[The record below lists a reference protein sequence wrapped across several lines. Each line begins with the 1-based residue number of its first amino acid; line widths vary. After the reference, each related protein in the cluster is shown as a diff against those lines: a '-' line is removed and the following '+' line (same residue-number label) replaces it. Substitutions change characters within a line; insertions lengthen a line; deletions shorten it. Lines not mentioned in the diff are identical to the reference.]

1 MIDIKLFVRNL
12 IHNKLY
18 FAITV
23 LGFAIAL
30 TFVLV
35 LSVYIRQELSVDQFH
50 QNKDRIYRVVDEE
63 GSYWGAV
70 IGSELQSK
78 YPEIEC
84 YTRYYNQNYMVEIP
98 HQEKILM
105 QTALIDSSFF
115 RMFSF
120 PLIKGDPATVLL
132 DKNNIVL
139 TRSFAH
145 KVYGSEDILGKEIVI
160 NGKHRLIV
168 TGVMEDLPYN
178 THFGVTEGFVR
189 FDLLADIWE
198 MPRILEENGNSSF
211 GLYLLTY
218 PGTDIVS
225 KKDIILRDFKSTY
238 WKYRD
243 GFSSKLDFEPLSAV
257 YWGGKTSNSKTQG
270 NSKTTLV
277 GLSVIAL
284 LILILA
290 LINYNN
296 LSIAQTTNRAK
307 EAAIKKLL
315 GINNTTLFWQ
325 FVVESL
331 ILCTF
336 SFAIALVFSWILM
349 PFFEQI
355 FDTRLFY
362 RDMLTWG
369 NGIIFLLSLLFFGGL
384 VGLVPAWIITR
395 FKPIEVV
402 KGIFKKRMKKRLW
415 KYIDLFPVCRCNSS
429 DDCYV
434 YHLTA
439 SLLSTEL

>member
-1 MIDIKLFVRNL
+1 M
-12 IHNKLY
+12 
-18 FAITV
+18 
-23 LGFAIAL
+23 
-30 TFVLV
+30 
-35 LSVYIRQELSVDQFH
+35 
-50 QNKDRIYRVVDEE
+50 
-63 GSYWGAV
+63 
-70 IGSELQSK
+70 
-78 YPEIEC
+78 
-84 YTRYYNQNYMVEIP
+84 
-98 HQEKILM
+98 
-105 QTALIDSSFF
+105 
-115 RMFSF
+115 
-120 PLIKGDPATVLL
+120 IKGDPATVLL

-362 RDMLTWG
+362 RDMLT
-369 NGIIFLLSLLFFGGL
+369 
-384 VGLVPAWIITR
+384 
-395 FKPIEVV
+395 
-402 KGIFKKRMKKRLW
+402 
-415 KYIDLFPVCRCNSS
+415 
-429 DDCYV
+429 
-434 YHLTA
+434 
-439 SLLSTEL
+439 